1 MDQQRIK
8 ALIDLMAAS
17 DLVELKFSENN
28 CTLELLRETSLAD
41 EREPVVPDA
50 TALSASSP
58 IQQASDNG
66 SHTQFAPFYGVLH
79 LTPAPGKPP
88 FVQAGDRVEKGQTLG
103 LLEAMKMFHPL
114 EAECSGRLQAILVNA
129 GEDVD
134 AEQPLFRIAKAD
146 DAAGGE

>member
-17 DLVELKFSENN
+17 DLVELKFSEND
-28 CTLELLRETSLAD
+28 CTLELLRETSLSG
-41 EREPVVPDA
+41 EREPAVPDA
-50 TALSASSP
+50 TALSASSAP
-58 IQQASDNG
+58 FPQVSD
-66 SHTQFAPFYGVLH
+66 SHTQCAPFYGVLH

-134 AEQPLFRIAKAD
+134 AEQPLFRIANAD